1 MKTKTFTKVAM
12 IGAIYTVLTLV
23 LAPFSFGS
31 MQVRIS
37 ESLTM
42 LPLVYMPSMYGVT
55 LGCFL
60 SNLIGAMIGVNPT
73 GYLDAFVGTLATFLA
88 AYFTYKT
95 KNIKFKNIPLV
106 AILMPII
113 FNFFFIGAELAYLY
127 MPDNFILGLLIN
139 GTWVALGEAIAVIL
153 GFFLAKA
160 LAKTDIFK

>member
-1 MKTKTFTKVAM
+1 
-12 IGAIYTVLTLV
+12 
-23 LAPFSFGS
+23 
-31 MQVRIS
+31 
-37 ESLTM
+37 
-42 LPLVYMPSMYGVT
+42 
-55 LGCFL
+55 
-60 SNLIGAMIGVNPT
+60 MIGVNPT

-95 KNIKFKNIPLV
+95 RNIKFKNIPLV

-139 GTWVALGEAIAVIL
+139 GTWVALGEAIAVIF
-153 GFFLAKA
+153 GFFLVKA